1 MIKEFR
7 GEYRWLS
14 NFELVDIEYQGVT
27 YPSSEH
33 AYMSAKKNSVGWK
46 FKCADRSLTCGDIK
60 SLGSKIELRE
70 DWEDIKLQVMEEI
83 LTIKFS
89 KEPYRTKLL
98 DTGVQNLQEGNRWND
113 KFWGVCLKE
122 NPNEGENHLGRIIM
136 KIRDKLREEN
146 IWV

>member
-7 GEYRWLS
+7 GATKWLS
-14 NFELVDIEYQGVT
+14 NFELVDIEYKGMT

-33 AYMSAKKNSVGWK
+33 AYMSAKNESVGWK

-60 SLGSKIELRE
+60 SLGSKVELRE

-98 DTGVQNLQEGNRWND
+98 DTGVQNLQEGNHHQDR
-113 KFWGVCLKE
+113 FWGISFYDV
-122 NPNEGENHLGRIIM
+122 PNEGENHLGRIIM
-136 KIRDKLREEN
+136 RIRDKLREEK
-146 IWV
+146 